1 MDEFRWLQGQHESE
15 SEQSQLH
22 VHQYPSRL
30 SSGWALHLE
39 GALNSPLYGGGP
51 GAAMGC
57 KMSQC

>member
-39 GALNSPLYGGGP
+39 GALNSPLYGGDGMQDEP
-51 GAAMGC
+51 MLDAG
-57 KMSQC
+57 